1 MSEHVQR
8 CRQMI
13 EEQVAQLGTLRN
25 ANPRDP
31 GFKLW
36 RQNTLT
42 VLQRVWPGDS
52 TRSERFRRIAF
63 TPSHGKPDGQ
73 TLRDWYTRG
82 CTDASAYLVALLEM
96 IAREGVPP
104 APSVT
109 PEALPSSAGARE
121 DDFPVLDLPS
131 ASAKTDGVT
140 IVLGQGDSLADAA
153 AIPGTDER
161 DLGSPAPPQLK
172 VQLKGPVTTPQ
183 GPQPVIPQR
192 PASLSSHQQKNSNA
206 PDGDEPRGPAQLPAQ
221 LAGKLPPPPAP
232 EALESAPS
240 QVPVLKVE
248 PAKKQETAASAPV
261 APIAPAKAAAPVP
274 PPAKATTPAA
284 PAAAASPTPA
294 PAPAKKPARATKA
307 RKAAPKTKLKDL
319 LGLNAIEAAAQ
330 AAAQAASR
338 PTPAPAQ
345 APAPEP
351 APAPPAVEASAA
363 EPVVAATPAS
373 PAPQPQQ
380 PFAPPTPPVS
390 KAEARA
396 AAARAEAQAE
406 AAEHALPQLDDAA
419 ATQATED
426 FLRSSPVL
434 GLTGK
439 PVQRNTDDTGF
450 TDPDAIAVASLAAEL
465 GRLGV
470 GEDERET
477 IRAELGGLAMEFET
491 HAPQW
496 STLQRAVT
504 LSMKHP
510 ELAKR
515 LMPVVL
521 PWLNRAA

>member
-104 APSVT
+104 APSVK

-248 PAKKQETAASAPV
+248 PAKKQATTASAPV
-261 APIAPAKAAAPVP
+261 APVAPAKAAAPVP

-294 PAPAKKPARATKA
+294 PRAREEARARDQGAQGRAQDQAQGPARAERDRSRRSGRGAGRIASDADADADSGADA
-307 RKAAPKTKLKDL
+307 RT
-319 LGLNAIEAAAQ
+319 G
-330 AAAQAASR
+330 
-338 PTPAPAQ
+338 
-345 APAPEP
+345 
-351 APAPPAVEASAA
+351 
-363 EPVVAATPAS
+363 
-373 PAPQPQQ
+373 
-380 PFAPPTPPVS
+380 
-390 KAEARA
+390 ARA
-396 AAARAEAQAE
+396 ARGRSLRRGARRRRSSGFARSAAAAAVRAA
-406 AAEHALPQLDDAA
+406 DAA
-419 ATQATED
+419 GVEG
-426 FLRSSPVL
+426 RSAC
-434 GLTGK
+434 
-439 PVQRNTDDTGF
+439 R
-450 TDPDAIAVASLAAEL
+450 
-465 GRLGV
+465 R
-470 GEDERET
+470 
-477 IRAELGGLAMEFET
+477 RARRSAG
-491 HAPQW
+491 
-496 STLQRAVT
+496 
-504 LSMKHP
+504 
-510 ELAKR
+510 
-515 LMPVVL
+515 
-521 PWLNRAA
+521 

>member
-1 MSEHVQR
+1 MNDHVQR
-8 CRQMI
+8 CRQLI

-63 TPSHGKPDGQ
+63 SPSHGKPDGQ

-82 CTDASAYLVALLEM
+82 CTDAAAYLSALLEM

-104 APSVT
+104 APSLK
-109 PEALPSSAGARE
+109 PEALPSAALARE
-121 DDFPVLDLPS
+121 DDFPVLELPS
-131 ASAKTDGVT
+131 SGVTPGGPT

-161 DLGSPAPPQLK
+161 DKGSPAPPQLK
-172 VQLKGPVTTPQ
+172 VQLKGPVTTPKA
-183 GPQPVIPQR
+183 PEPVIPQR
-192 PASLSSHQQKNSNA
+192 PASLPSRQQKNSNS
-206 PDGDEPRGPAQLPAQ
+206 PDGDEPRGPAKLPAQ

-232 EALESAPS
+232 ESLESAPN
-240 QVPVLKVE
+240 QMPVLEVE
-248 PAKKQETAASAPV
+248 PAPKAAE
-261 APIAPAKAAAPVP
+261 PAKAAAKPAAPVT
-274 PPAKATTPAA
+274 PPAKAVVPVAATPAPTPTAAATPAA
-284 PAAAASPTPA
+284 PTPTA
-294 PAPAKKPARATKA
+294 APAKKPARATKA

-330 AAAQAASR
+330 AAAQAAQV
-338 PTPAPAQ
+338 AQ
-345 APAPEP
+345 AAPPPPASR
-351 APAPPAVEASAA
+351 PAPPA
-363 EPVVAATPAS
+363 AS
-373 PAPQPQQ
+373 PAPQPPVADAVAAAPPAPQPQ
-380 PFAPPTPPVS
+380 PPFAPTPPVS

-434 GLTGK
+434 GLTGR

-470 GEDERET
+470 PEDEREPM
-477 IRAELGGLAMEFET
+477 RVELGGLAVEFEAHT
-491 HAPQW
+491 PQW

>member
-1 MSEHVQR
+1 MNEHVQR

-25 ANPRDP
+25 ANPRDA

-82 CTDASAYLVALLEM
+82 CTDAAAYLNALLEM

-104 APSVT
+104 APSVK
-109 PEALPSSAGARE
+109 PEALPSSASARE

-131 ASAKTDGVT
+131 ASAKTGGVT

-172 VQLKGPVTTPQ
+172 VKLKGPVTTPQ
-183 GPQPVIPQR
+183 GPQPTIPQR
-192 PASLSSHQQKNSNA
+192 PASLGSHTQKNSNA

-232 EALESAPS
+232 EALESSPS

-248 PAKKQETAASAPV
+248 AVAKAAEQATPVAPVTKAAASAQPV
-261 APIAPAKAAAPVP
+261 AKAAAPVTPPAKAAAP
-274 PPAKATTPAA
+274 TP
-284 PAAAASPTPA
+284 PAAAAQA

-338 PTPAPAQ
+338 PAPPPAAEPVAAAPVTPPPPPQ
-345 APAPEP
+345 PPSES
-351 APAPPAVEASAA
+351 PAPPA
-363 EPVVAATPAS
+363 
-373 PAPQPQQ
+373 
-380 PFAPPTPPVS
+380 PPLS

-470 GEDERET
+470 SEDEREPM
-477 IRAELGGLAMEFET
+477 RAELGGLAMEFET

-504 LSMKHP
+504 MSMKHP